1 MAESVIKS
9 YFPSQVATD
18 EQKLDSDYGLKVARA
33 IEQEWFRADSN
44 TNRFASN
51 QSNFHNLRLYAR
63 GEQSTQKYKDELAVD
78 GDLSY
83 MNLDWKIVPII
94 PKFVDIIV
102 NGISERAFKVKASSI
117 DEYGVTKKTKYM
129 ESILRDM
136 DTREL
141 TAFAG
146 EAFGVDLAE
155 NNPET
160 LPESKDEFDLH
171 MEMSYKDTAEV
182 AEEKAINKIFA
193 DNRYGNTSKRV
204 IYDLTTIGIGAARNR
219 FSQAEGIVVEYC
231 DPANMVWSATDDPYF
246 SDLYYA
252 GEVKTI
258 HVNDLQ
264 KQFPHLTPEELKEIQ
279 EQGVQSAQQF
289 NSFAS
294 GGNEVDSNS
303 VQLLYF
309 EYKTMLEDVYKVK
322 KTGSGGDK
330 AIKRDSN
337 FNPPEEDQVNYSRVT
352 DPYEVLFEG
361 VFVVGS
367 NKILKWDV
375 ATNQVRPSAA
385 TQNVMMNYSICA
397 PRMYNGVIESTVSRI
412 TGFANMIQVTHLKLQ
427 QVLSRMMPDGIYIDA
442 DGLAEIDLGNGTNYN
457 PAEAMKMFFQ
467 TGSII
472 GRSFTGEGDM
482 NPGKVPI
489 QEVSSGSGNNKIQS
503 LISTYN
509 YYLQMIR
516 DVTGLNEARDGTTP
530 DARALVGVQ
539 KLAAANSNTATRHI
553 QDGMLAITQYMAD
566 CLTLRISDVLEY
578 HPMRDAWIQ
587 SIGAH
592 DVSILDELSE
602 LHLRDFGILIE
613 FAPDEEERQ
622 ILENNIQVAL
632 ANNLIDLDDAI
643 DVREVRNLKTANRVL
658 KLAKKKKFERE
669 QEAQQANIQAQAQA
683 NQQNQ
688 QMAAQMEIEKAQQA
702 EQAKQ
707 STMQFQEAIDRRQLE
722 LEVKSK
728 KELMTYEYE
737 LNVRLQ
743 QATALP
749 SMKDAY
755 MEDRKDSRE
764 GFKEQSKQQMQAQ
777 KTGQK
782 QFESNGN
789 DSLNRGIGLGSFEPR

>member
-18 EQKLDSDYGLKVARA
+18 EEKLSGDYGLKIAQA
-33 IEQEWFRADSN
+33 IEHEWFRADSN

-51 QSNFHNLRLYAR
+51 QVNFHNLRLYAR

-102 NGISERAFKVKASSI
+102 NGISERSFKVKAYSI

-136 DTREL
+136 DTKEL

-160 LPESKDEFDLH
+160 LPESQDEFDLH

-182 AEEKAINKIFA
+182 AEEKAINKIFS
-193 DNRYGNTSKRV
+193 DNRYNNISKRV
-204 IYDLTTIGIGAARNR
+204 IYDLTTIGIGAARHR
-219 FSQAEGIVVEYC
+219 FSKTEGIVVDYC

-252 GEVKTI
+252 GEVKNI

-264 KQFPHLTPEELKEIQ
+264 LQFPHLNAEELKEIQ
-279 EQGVQSAQQF
+279 EQGIQSAQSYNQM
-289 NSFAS
+289 AS
-294 GGNEVDSNS
+294 GADEVDSNC

-309 EYKTMLEDVYKVK
+309 EYKTVLEDVYKVK
-322 KTGSGGDK
+322 KTGTGGDK
-330 AIKRDSN
+330 AIKRDAS
-337 FNPPEEDQVNYSRVT
+337 FNPPQEEQVNYSRVT
-352 DPYEVLFEG
+352 DPYEVLMEG

-367 NKILKWDV
+367 NKILKWEV
-375 ATNQVRPSAA
+375 ATNQVRPKAA
-385 TQNVMMNYSICA
+385 TQNCMMNYSICA

-412 TGFANMIQVTHLKLQ
+412 TGFANMIQITHLKLQ

-516 DVTGLNEARDGTTP
+516 DVTGLNEARDGSTP
-530 DARALVGVQ
+530 DERALVGVQ

-566 CLTLRISDVLEY
+566 SLSLRISDVLEY
-578 HPMRDAWIQ
+578 SPMKEAWIQ

-602 LHLRDFGILIE
+602 LHLRDFGIQIE
-613 FAPDEEERQ
+613 LAPDEEERA

-669 QEAQQANIQAQAQA
+669 QEAQQANIKAQAEA

-707 STMQFQEAIDRRQLE
+707 STMQFQEEIDRRQLE

-728 KELMTYEYE
+728 KELMSYEYE
-737 LNVRLQ
+737 LNIRLQ

-755 MEDRKDSRE
+755 LEDRKDGRE
-764 GFKEQSKQQMQAQ
+764 GMKEQSKREMQNQ
-777 KTGQK
+777 KLGQK

-789 DSLNRGIGLGSFEPR
+789 DSLNRGISLGSFEPR

>member
-18 EQKLDSDYGLKVARA
+18 EQKLGSDYGLKVARA

-136 DTREL
+136 DTKEL

-146 EAFGVDLAE
+146 EAFGVDLSE

-160 LPESKDEFDLH
+160 LPESQDEFDLH

-330 AIKRDSN
+330 AIKRDAS

-397 PRMYNGVIESTVSRI
+397 PRMYNGIIESTVSRI
-412 TGFANMIQVTHLKLQ
+412 TGFANMIQITHLKLQ

-592 DVSILDELSE
+592 DVSILDELSK

-737 LNVRLQ
+737 LNIRLQ

-755 MEDRKDSRE
+755 MEDRKDNRE

-777 KTGQK
+777 KNGQK

>member
-1 MAESVIKS
+1 MV
-9 YFPSQVATD
+9 
-18 EQKLDSDYGLKVARA
+18 
-33 IEQEWFRADSN
+33 
-44 TNRFASN
+44 
-51 QSNFHNLRLYAR
+51 
-63 GEQSTQKYKDELAVD
+63 
-78 GDLSY
+78 
-83 MNLDWKIVPII
+83 
-94 PKFVDIIV
+94 
-102 NGISERAFKVKASSI
+102 
-117 DEYGVTKKTKYM
+117 
-129 ESILRDM
+129 
-136 DTREL
+136 
-141 TAFAG
+141 
-146 EAFGVDLAE
+146 
-155 NNPET
+155 
-160 LPESKDEFDLH
+160 LH
-171 MEMSYKDTAEV
+171 
-182 AEEKAINKIFA
+182 
-193 DNRYGNTSKRV
+193 
-204 IYDLTTIGIGAARNR
+204 L
-219 FSQAEGIVVEYC
+219 
-231 DPANMVWSATDDPYF
+231 
-246 SDLYYA
+246 
-252 GEVKTI
+252 
-258 HVNDLQ
+258 
-264 KQFPHLTPEELKEIQ
+264 
-279 EQGVQSAQQF
+279 
-289 NSFAS
+289 
-294 GGNEVDSNS
+294 
-303 VQLLYF
+303 
-309 EYKTMLEDVYKVK
+309 MLV
-322 KTGSGGDK
+322 
-330 AIKRDSN
+330 
-337 FNPPEEDQVNYSRVT
+337 
-352 DPYEVLFEG
+352 
-361 VFVVGS
+361 
-367 NKILKWDV
+367 
-375 ATNQVRPSAA
+375 
-385 TQNVMMNYSICA
+385 
-397 PRMYNGVIESTVSRI
+397 
-412 TGFANMIQVTHLKLQ
+412 
-427 QVLSRMMPDGIYIDA
+427 
-442 DGLAEIDLGNGTNYN
+442 
-457 PAEAMKMFFQ
+457 
-467 TGSII
+467 
-472 GRSFTGEGDM
+472 
-482 NPGKVPI
+482 
-489 QEVSSGSGNNKIQS
+489 
-503 LISTYN
+503 
-509 YYLQMIR
+509 
-516 DVTGLNEARDGTTP
+516 
-530 DARALVGVQ
+530 ALVGVQ

>member
-160 LPESKDEFDLH
+160 LPESQDEFDLH

-330 AIKRDSN
+330 AIKRDSS

-530 DARALVGVQ
+530 DAR
-539 KLAAANSNTATRHI
+539 
-553 QDGMLAITQYMAD
+553 
-566 CLTLRISDVLEY
+566 C
-578 HPMRDAWIQ
+578 
-587 SIGAH
+587 
-592 DVSILDELSE
+592 VS
-602 LHLRDFGILIE
+602 RC
-613 FAPDEEERQ
+613 
-622 ILENNIQVAL
+622 
-632 ANNLIDLDDAI
+632 
-643 DVREVRNLKTANRVL
+643 
-658 KLAKKKKFERE
+658 
-669 QEAQQANIQAQAQA
+669 
-683 NQQNQ
+683 
-688 QMAAQMEIEKAQQA
+688 
-702 EQAKQ
+702 
-707 STMQFQEAIDRRQLE
+707 
-722 LEVKSK
+722 SK
-728 KELMTYEYE
+728 
-737 LNVRLQ
+737 V
-743 QATALP
+743 
-749 SMKDAY
+749 SCC
-755 MEDRKDSRE
+755 
-764 GFKEQSKQQMQAQ
+764 
-777 KTGQK
+777 
-782 QFESNGN
+782 
-789 DSLNRGIGLGSFEPR
+789 

>member
-18 EQKLDSDYGLKVARA
+18 EEKLSSDYGLKIALA
-33 IEQEWFRADSN
+33 IEHEWFRADSN
-44 TNRFASN
+44 TNRYASN
-51 QSNFHNLRLYAR
+51 QTNFHNLRLYAR
-63 GEQSTQKYKDELAVD
+63 GEQSTQKYKDELAID

-102 NGISERAFKVKASSI
+102 NGISERSFKVKAYSI

-129 ESILRDM
+129 ESIMRDM
-136 DTREL
+136 DTKEL
-141 TAFAG
+141 TQFAA
-146 EAFGVDLAE
+146 EAFGVNMAE

-160 LPESKDEFDLH
+160 LPDSQDEFDLH

-193 DNRYGNTSKRV
+193 DNRYNNTSKRV
-204 IYDLTTIGIGAARNR
+204 VYDLTTIGIGASKNR
-219 FSQAEGIVVEYC
+219 FSKTEGIKVDYC

-246 SDLYYA
+246 DDLYYA
-252 GEVKTI
+252 GEVKVI

-279 EQGVQSAQQF
+279 EQGIQSAQTYNQI
-289 NSFAS
+289 AS
-294 GGNEVDSNS
+294 LNDKVDSNC

-309 EYKTMLEDVYKVK
+309 EYKTVLEDVYKVK
-322 KTGSGGDK
+322 KTGTGGEK

-337 FNPPEEDQVNYSRVT
+337 FNPPVEDQVNYSKAT
-352 DPYEVLFEG
+352 LPYEVLMEG

-367 NKILKWDV
+367 NKILKWEA
-375 ATNQVRPSAA
+375 ATNQVRPKAA
-385 TQNVMMNYSICA
+385 TQNVLMNYSICA

-412 TGFANMIQVTHLKLQ
+412 TGFANMIQITHLKLQ

-457 PAEAMKMFFQ
+457 PAEALKMFFQ

-489 QEVSSGSGNNKIQS
+489 QEVSSGSGNNKLQS

-516 DVTGLNEARDGTTP
+516 DVTGLNEARDGSQP
-530 DARALVGVQ
+530 SERALVGVQ

-553 QDGMLAITQYMAD
+553 QEGMLAITQYMAD
-566 CLTLRISDVLEY
+566 CLTVRISDVLEY
-578 HPMRDAWIQ
+578 SPMREAWIQ

-592 DVSILDELSE
+592 DVSILEELSK
-602 LHLRDFGILIE
+602 LHLRDFGIQIE
-613 FAPDEEERQ
+613 LTPDEEERAV
-622 ILENNIQVAL
+622 LENNIQVAL

-658 KLAKKKKFERE
+658 KLAKKKKYERE
-669 QEAQQANIQAQAQA
+669 QAATQANIQAQSEADVQR
-683 NQQNQ
+683 
-688 QMAAQMEIEKAQQA
+688 QQA
-702 EQAKQ
+702 AAELEIQKTQQEEQAKQ
-707 STMQFQEAIDRRQLE
+707 ATMKFQEEIDSRQLS

-728 KELMTYEYE
+728 KELMKYEFE
-737 LNVRLQ
+737 LAVMLQ
-743 QATALP
+743 NQTGLP
-749 SMKDAY
+749 SMKDQY
-755 MEDRKDSRE
+755 MEDRKDNRE
-764 GFKEQSKQQMQAQ
+764 DLKMQN
-777 KTGQK
+777 KS
-782 QFESNGN
+782 FESKGN
-789 DSLNRGIGLGSFEPR
+789 DSLNRGINLGSHEPR

>member
-160 LPESKDEFDLH
+160 LPESQDEFDLH

-231 DPANMVWSATDDPYF
+231 DPANMIWSATDDPYF

-707 STMQFQEAIDRRQLE
+707 STMQFQEEIDRRQLE

>member
-18 EQKLDSDYGLKVARA
+18 EQKLSSDYGLKIALA
-33 IEQEWFRADSN
+33 IEHEWFRADSN
-44 TNRFASN
+44 TNRYASN
-51 QSNFHNLRLYAR
+51 QVNFHNLRLYAR
-63 GEQSTQKYKDELAVD
+63 GEQSTQKYKDELAID

-102 NGISERAFKVKASSI
+102 NGISERSFKVKAFSI

-129 ESILRDM
+129 ESIMRDM
-136 DTREL
+136 DTKEL
-141 TAFAG
+141 TQFAA
-146 EAFGVDLAE
+146 EAFGVDMAE
-155 NNPET
+155 NSPET
-160 LPESKDEFDLH
+160 LPESQDEFDLH

-193 DNRYGNTSKRV
+193 DNRYNNTSKRV
-204 IYDLTTIGIGAARNR
+204 VYDLTTIGIGAARNR
-219 FSQAEGIVVEYC
+219 FSQTEGIKVDYC

-246 SDLYYA
+246 NDLYYA
-252 GEVKTI
+252 GEVKVI
-258 HVNDLQ
+258 HVNELQ
-264 KQFPHLTPEELKEIQ
+264 KQFPHLSAEELEEIQ
-279 EQGVQSAQQF
+279 EQGIQSAQSYNQLT
-289 NSFAS
+289 NGAD
-294 GGNEVDSNS
+294 EVDSNC

-309 EYKTMLEDVYKVK
+309 EYKTVLEDVYKVK
-322 KTGSGGDK
+322 KTGSGGEK
-330 AIKRDSN
+330 AIKRDSS
-337 FNPPEEDQVNYSRVT
+337 FNPPQEDQVNYSKVSL
-352 DPYEVLFEG
+352 PYEVLMEG

-367 NKILKWDV
+367 NKILKWEV
-375 ATNQVRPSAA
+375 ATNQVRPKAA
-385 TQNVMMNYSICA
+385 TQNVLMNYSICA
-397 PRMYNGVIESTVSRI
+397 PRMYNGVIESTVGRI
-412 TGFANMIQVTHLKLQ
+412 TGFANMIQITHLKLQ

-516 DVTGLNEARDGTTP
+516 DVTGLNEARDGSQP
-530 DARALVGVQ
+530 SERALVGVQ

-553 QDGMLAITQYMAD
+553 QEGMLAITQYMAD
-566 CLTLRISDVLEY
+566 SLSLRISDVLEY
-578 HPMRDAWIQ
+578 SPMKDAWIQ

-592 DVSILDELSE
+592 DVSILEELSS
-602 LHLRDFGILIE
+602 LHLRDFGIQIE
-613 FAPDEEERQ
+613 LAPDEEERAV
-622 ILENNIQVAL
+622 LENNIQVAL

-688 QMAAQMEIEKAQQA
+688 QMAAKMEIEKVQQA
-702 EQAKQ
+702 EAAKQ
-707 STMQFQEAIDRRQLE
+707 QTLSFQEQIDSRQLA

-728 KELMTYEYE
+728 KELMKYEFE
-737 LNVRLQ
+737 LAVMLQ
-743 QATALP
+743 NQTGLP
-749 SMKDAY
+749 SMKDQY
-755 MEDRKDSRE
+755 MEDRKDGRE
-764 GFKEQSKQQMQAQ
+764 SMKEASKQQMQKQ
-777 KTGQK
+777 KMGGSG
-782 QFESNGN
+782 FESKGN
-789 DSLNRGIGLGSFEPR
+789 DSLNRGIGLGSYEPR

>member
-160 LPESKDEFDLH
+160 LPESQDEFDLH

-231 DPANMVWSATDDPYF
+231 DPANMIWSATDDPYF

>member
-18 EQKLDSDYGLKVARA
+18 EQKLGSDYGLKVARA

-136 DTREL
+136 DTKEL

-146 EAFGVDLAE
+146 EAFGVDLSE

-160 LPESKDEFDLH
+160 LPESQDEFDLH

-193 DNRYGNTSKRV
+193 DNRYSNTSKRV

-330 AIKRDSN
+330 AIKRDAS

-397 PRMYNGVIESTVSRI
+397 PRMYNGIIESTVSRI
-412 TGFANMIQVTHLKLQ
+412 TGFANMIQITHLKLQ

-592 DVSILDELSE
+592 DVSILDELSK

-737 LNVRLQ
+737 LNIRLQ

-755 MEDRKDSRE
+755 MEDRKDNRE

-777 KTGQK
+777 KNGQK

>member
-160 LPESKDEFDLH
+160 LPESQDEFDLH